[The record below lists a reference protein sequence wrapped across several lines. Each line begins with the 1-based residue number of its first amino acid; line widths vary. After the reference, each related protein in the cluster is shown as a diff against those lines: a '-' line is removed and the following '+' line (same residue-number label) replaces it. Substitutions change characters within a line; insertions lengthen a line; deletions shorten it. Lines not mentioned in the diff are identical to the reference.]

1 MSHAA
6 AAALGAIAGAT
17 IFIGLPI
24 GRVRGI
30 SRTVQGFLNALATGV
45 LIFLLWDILTHA
57 VDPIETALAA
67 AHHGDRSFAALV
79 APDATMPSWGFL
91 LPAGLVGGAPTFL
104 GTVIGYVFSSPYIY
118 VLFLA
123 LAAGAL
129 IYVVNEMFHIGR
141 RLNSPAALA
150 WGLVF
155 GFLLAFAT
163 DLFLT
168 YVAA

>member
-1 MSHAA
+1 MQ
-6 AAALGAIAGAT
+6 
-17 IFIGLPI
+17 
-24 GRVRGI
+24 
-30 SRTVQGFLNALATGV
+30 SR
-45 LIFLLWDILTHA
+45 
-57 VDPIETALAA
+57 
-67 AHHGDRSFAALV
+67 
-79 APDATMPSWGFL
+79 
-91 LPAGLVGGAPTFL
+91 
-104 GTVIGYVFSSPYIY
+104 TVIGYVFTSTYVY

-150 WGLVF
+150 WGLLF

-168 YVAA
+168 YAAA